1 MKPRS
6 LSGFAGRTTTADP
19 QRSED
24 RDGFAEGE
32 ASSGSATHPK
42 PLAVVTRRIPEDG
55 IALLASRFTVDAN
68 RDDRPYTPEEL
79 GVRAREAEAIVS
91 LLTDRIDEPLLE
103 RCRNLKVVAN
113 VAVGYDNVD
122 LAAAKRHGV
131 VVTNTPGVL
140 TDATA
145 DFAFTLLLAAA
156 RRVVEADR
164 FVREGRFSGWLM
176 MGFLGGDLVGRT
188 LGIAGFGRIGQAVA
202 RRGLGFGMRII
213 YQDEAAAPAA
223 IEDQLSARRVDKA
236 TLLAESDYISLHVP
250 LLASTRHYIG
260 ASELAAMKR
269 TAYLVN
275 TARGP
280 VIDEAALA
288 QALRVGAIAGAG
300 LDVFEREPEVHPDLL
315 KMENVV
321 LAPHIASA
329 TVETRTKM
337 ALMAAE
343 NAIAVVDGRTP
354 PNLVRA

>member
-1 MKPRS
+1 MKPSGPANRS
-6 LSGFAGRTTTADP
+6 
-19 QRSED
+19 
-24 RDGFAEGE
+24 
-32 ASSGSATHPK
+32 K

-55 IALLASRFTVDAN
+55 IALLASRFTVDVN
-68 RDDRPYTPEEL
+68 HDDRPYTPNEL
-79 GVRAREAEAIVS
+79 ADRARQAEAIVA
-91 LLTDRIDEPLLE
+91 LLTDRIDEALLA
-103 RCRNLKVVAN
+103 RCPSLKVVAN

-145 DFAFTLLLAAA
+145 DFAFTLLLASA

-164 FVREGRFSGWLM
+164 FVREGRFMGWLM

-202 RRGLGFGMRII
+202 RRGRGFGMHII
-213 YQDEAAAPAA
+213 YQDEQPAPAA
-223 IEDQLSARRVDKA
+223 IEAELGARRVDKE
-236 TLLAESDYISLHVP
+236 TLLRESDYLSLHVP
-250 LLASTRHYIG
+250 LMPSTRHYIG
-260 ASELAAMKR
+260 ATELAAMKT

-275 TARGP
+275 TSRGP
-280 VIDEAALA
+280 VVDEAALA
-288 QALRVGAIAGAG
+288 KALRSGAIAGAG
-300 LDVFEREPEVHPDLL
+300 LDVFEREPEVHRDLL
-315 KMENVV
+315 ALQNVV

-343 NAIAVVDGRTP
+343 NAIAAVDGVTP
-354 PNLVRA
+354 PNLVTA